1 MHTLEKSLISLAEDD
16 RPLVDVLAPDG
27 SVARSYS
34 YRRIVTAAAAVAA
47 DLRAYPVRPRDAR
60 PDGDPTDP
68 AQLQVG
74 VVTANGPEF
83 LVADFAILGA
93 GGAEVVV
100 PLAFT
105 AEQAAS
111 LLADIDVCLADAA
124 GVARLTEWGLEQ
136 VLPPDAQL
144 RVLDIDREPSGTDP
158 LFPAPTSPEADAGER
173 LCKII
178 HTSGTTSR
186 PKGVCIREAAL
197 EELIRSLRTAMPDG
211 AYRRYLSLVPMSL
224 LIEQVTA
231 VYLVVCDGGTLVLLP
246 PEVPLVGTSS
256 FAPRAV
262 LPHIRA
268 AQPTALV
275 VTPAL
280 AEAMLTAADAARAD
294 RRDPVAALFGR
305 QEAPLVCCGGA
316 PVDVD
321 TLRRLDAH
329 GIAVY
334 EGYGLS
340 ENSSVVSWNTP
351 GARRLGSVGAPLA
364 HVRVRTAPDG
374 ELLVKSTSL
383 FAGYKGGG
391 DPSGCEVD
399 EDGWLHTG
407 DLADI
412 EDGYIWIKGRKKSVI
427 ITAAGRN
434 VAPEWVEAQY
444 RSHPAVLAV
453 AVVGD
458 GLPALHG
465 LFLVD
470 PRASLDTVRA
480 ELDALGRDRLSD
492 VERVEVAHL
501 VPADETLHAE
511 FFTVTGRPRRSAV
524 LSAVTAGRFD

>member
-1 MHTLEKSLISLAEDD
+1 MHTLKKTLLALAGDE
-16 RPLVDVLAPDG
+16 RPLVEVLTADG

-34 YRRIVTAAAAVAA
+34 YRRIVGAAAAVAA
-47 DLRAYPVRPRDAR
+47 ALRAHPVRPRGPR

-83 LVADFAILGA
+83 LVADFAVLGA
-93 GGAEVVV
+93 GAAEVVV

-105 AEQAAS
+105 AEQTAAM
-111 LLADIDVCLADAA
+111 LADIDVCLADEA
-124 GVARLTEWGLEQ
+124 GVRRLREWGLDK
-136 VLPPDAQL
+136 VLPPDAEL
-144 RVLDIDREPSGTDP
+144 RVLDIEQDPSGTGP
-158 LFPAPTSPEADAGER
+158 LFTEPDAGDR

-178 HTSGTTSR
+178 HTSGTTSK

-197 EELIRSLRTAMPDG
+197 EELIGSLRSAMPAD

-231 VYLVVCDGGTLVLLP
+231 VYLVVCDGGTVVLLP

-268 AQPTALV
+268 ARPTALV

-280 AEAMLTAADAARAD
+280 AEALLTAADDARAAR
-294 RRDPVAALFGR
+294 REPVPALFGR
-305 QEAPLVCCGGA
+305 AEAPLVCCGGA
-316 PVDVD
+316 PVDAD
-321 TLRRLDAH
+321 TLRRLDSS
-329 GIAVY
+329 GIPVH

-351 GARRLGSVGAPLA
+351 AARRLGSVGAPLP

-383 FAGYKGGG
+383 FAGYKGGD
-391 DPSGCEVD
+391 DPSGCVVD

-458 GLPALHG
+458 GLPGLHG

-480 ELDALGRDRLSD
+480 ELDALGRERLSE

-501 VPADETLHAE
+501 VPADESLHAE

-524 LSAVTAGRFD
+524 QTALTAGRFG

>member
-1 MHTLEKSLISLAEDD
+1 MHTLKKTLQALAADE
-16 RPLVDVLAPDG
+16 RPLVDVLATDG

-34 YRRIVTAAAAVAA
+34 YRRIVGAASAVAA
-47 DLRAYPVRPRDAR
+47 ALRTHPVRPRGPRA
-60 PDGDPTDP
+60 DGDPTDP

-74 VVTANGPEF
+74 VVTANAPEF
-83 LVADFAILGA
+83 LVADFAVLGA
-93 GGAEVVV
+93 GAAEVVV

-105 AEQAAS
+105 AEQTAAM
-111 LLADIDVCLADAA
+111 LADIDVCLVDEA
-124 GVARLTEWGLEQ
+124 GARRLAEWGLEK
-136 VLPPDAQL
+136 VLPPGVEP
-144 RVLDIDREPSGTDP
+144 RVLDIEQDPSGTDP
-158 LFPAPTSPEADAGER
+158 LFPDLDAGDR

-178 HTSGTTSR
+178 HTSGTTSK

-197 EELIRSLRTAMPDG
+197 EELIGSLRAAMPAD

-231 VYLVVCDGGTLVLLP
+231 VYLVVCDGGTVALLP
-246 PEVPLVGTSS
+246 PDVPLVGTSS
-256 FAPRAV
+256 FAPQAV

-268 AQPTALV
+268 AHPTALV

-280 AEAMLTAADAARAD
+280 AEALLTAADGTRAE
-294 RRDPVAALFGR
+294 RRDPVTALFGR
-305 QEAPLVCCGGA
+305 AAAPLVCCGGA
-316 PVDVD
+316 PVDAD

-351 GARRLGSVGAPLA
+351 AARRLGSVGAPLA

-374 ELLVKSTSL
+374 ELLVRSSSL
-383 FAGYKGGG
+383 FAGYKGGD

-407 DLADI
+407 DLAEI
-412 EDGYIWIKGRKKSVI
+412 EDGYIWIRGRKKSVI

-458 GLPALHG
+458 GLPGLHG

-470 PRASLDTVRA
+470 PLAPLDSVRA
-480 ELDALGRDRLSD
+480 ELDALGRERLSD
-492 VERVEVAHL
+492 VERVEVTHL
-501 VPADETLHAE
+501 VPADESLHAE

-524 LSAVTAGRFD
+524 HEAVTAGRFG

>member
-1 MHTLEKSLISLAEDD
+1 MHTLKKTLLSLSEDE
-16 RPLVDVLAPDG
+16 RPLVDVLAADG

-34 YRRIVTAAAAVAA
+34 YRRIVGAAAVVAA
-47 DLRAYPVRPRDAR
+47 ALRAHPVRPRGPR

-68 AQLQVG
+68 AQIQVG

-83 LVADFAILGA
+83 LVADFAVLGA
-93 GGAEVVV
+93 GAAEVVV

-105 AEQAAS
+105 AEQTAAM
-111 LLADIDVCLADAA
+111 LADIDICLADEA
-124 GVARLTEWGLEQ
+124 GVRRLREWGLEK
-136 VLPPDAQL
+136 VLPAGVEL
-144 RVLDIDREPSGTDP
+144 RVLDIERDPSGTDP
-158 LFPAPTSPEADAGER
+158 LFTDLDAGDR

-178 HTSGTTSR
+178 HTSGTTSK

-197 EELIRSLRTAMPDG
+197 EELIGSLRSAMPAD

-231 VYLVVCDGGTLVLLP
+231 VYLVVCDGGTVVLLP
-246 PEVPLVGTSS
+246 PGVPLVGTSS
-256 FAPRAV
+256 FASQAV

-268 AQPTALV
+268 AHPTALV

-280 AEAMLTAADAARAD
+280 AEALLTAADGARAA
-294 RRDPVAALFGR
+294 RRDPVPALFGR
-305 QEAPLVCCGGA
+305 VEAPLVCCGGA
-316 PVDVD
+316 PVDAD
-321 TLRRLDAH
+321 TLRRLDSH
-329 GIAVY
+329 GIPVH

-351 GARRLGSVGAPLA
+351 VARRLGSVGAPLP

-383 FAGYKGGG
+383 FAGYKGGD

-412 EDGYIWIKGRKKSVI
+412 EDGYIWIRGRKKSVI

-470 PRASLDTVRA
+470 PEAPLDTVRA
-480 ELDALGRDRLSD
+480 ELDALGRERLSD

-501 VPADETLHAE
+501 VPADESLHTE

-524 LSAVTAGRFD
+524 QKAVTAGRFG

>member
-1 MHTLEKSLISLAEDD
+1 MRTLEKSLTSLAEDD

-34 YRRIVTAAAAVAA
+34 YRRIVGAAAALAT
-47 DLRAYPVRPRDAR
+47 DLRAHPVREREAR
-60 PDGDPTDP
+60 PAGDPTDP

-124 GVARLTEWGLEQ
+124 GAARLEEWGLAR
-136 VLPPDAQL
+136 VLPPDARL
-144 RVLDIDREPSGTDP
+144 RVLDIDREPDGTDP
-158 LFPAPTSPEADAGER
+158 LFPDAPSPDAGER

-197 EELIRSLRTAMPDG
+197 DELIGSLRTAMPDG

-231 VYLVVCDGGTLVLLP
+231 VYLVVCDGGTVVLLP

-262 LPHIRA
+262 LPHLRA
-268 AQPTALV
+268 ARPTALV

-280 AEAMLTAADAARAD
+280 AEAMLTAADAAHAD
-294 RRDPVAALFGR
+294 GRDPVAALFGR
-305 QEAPLVCCGGA
+305 GEAPLVCCGGA
-316 PVDVD
+316 PVDAD

-329 GIAVY
+329 GIPVH

-351 GARRLGSVGAPLA
+351 GARRYGSVGRPLA

-383 FAGYKGGG
+383 FAGYKGGD

-412 EDGYIWIKGRKKSVI
+412 EDDGYIWIKGRKKSVI

-480 ELDALGRDRLSD
+480 ELDALGRERLSD

-501 VPADETLHAE
+501 VPADESLHAE

-524 LSAVTAGRFD
+524 LSAVTAGRFG

>member
-1 MHTLEKSLISLAEDD
+1 VHTLKKTLLSLSEDE
-16 RPLVDVLAPDG
+16 RPLVDVLAADG

-34 YRRIVTAAAAVAA
+34 YRRIVGAAAAVAA
-47 DLRAYPVRPRDAR
+47 ALRAHPVRPRDPR

-83 LVADFAILGA
+83 LVADFAALGA
-93 GGAEVVV
+93 GAAEVVV

-105 AEQAAS
+105 AEQTAAM
-111 LLADIDVCLADAA
+111 LADIDICLADEA
-124 GVARLTEWGLEQ
+124 GVRRLKEWGLEK
-136 VLPPDAQL
+136 VLPPDVEL
-144 RVLDIDREPSGTDP
+144 RVLDIEQDPSGTDP
-158 LFPAPTSPEADAGER
+158 LFTDLDAGDR

-197 EELIRSLRTAMPDG
+197 EELIGSLRSAMPAD

-231 VYLVVCDGGTLVLLP
+231 VYLVVCDGGTVVLLP

-256 FAPRAV
+256 FAPQAV

-268 AQPTALV
+268 AHPTALV

-280 AEAMLTAADAARAD
+280 AEALLTAADGARAA
-294 RRDPVAALFGR
+294 RRDPVSALFGR
-305 QEAPLVCCGGA
+305 VEAPLVCCGGA
-316 PVDVD
+316 PVDAD
-321 TLRRLDAH
+321 TLRRLDAY
-329 GIAVY
+329 GIPVH

-351 GARRLGSVGAPLA
+351 AARRLGSVGAPLA

-383 FAGYKGGG
+383 FAGYKGGD

-434 VAPEWVEAQY
+434 IAPEWVEAQY

-458 GLPALHG
+458 GLPGLHG

-470 PRASLDTVRA
+470 PRASLETVRA
-480 ELDALGRDRLSD
+480 ELDALGRERLSE
-492 VERVEVAHL
+492 VERVEVPHL
-501 VPADETLHAE
+501 VPADESLHAE
-511 FFTVTGRPRRSAV
+511 FFTVTGRPRRAAV
-524 LSAVTAGRFD
+524 QTALMAGRFA

>member
-1 MHTLEKSLISLAEDD
+1 MALAGDE
-16 RPLVDVLAPDG
+16 RPLVEVLTADG

-34 YRRIVTAAAAVAA
+34 YRRIVGAAAAVAA
-47 DLRAYPVRPRDAR
+47 ALRAHPVRPRGPR

-83 LVADFAILGA
+83 LVADFAVLGA
-93 GGAEVVV
+93 GAAEVVV

-105 AEQAAS
+105 AEQTAAM
-111 LLADIDVCLADAA
+111 LADIDVCLADEA
-124 GVARLTEWGLEQ
+124 GVRRLREWGLDK
-136 VLPPDAQL
+136 VLPPDAEL
-144 RVLDIDREPSGTDP
+144 RVLDIEQDPSGTGP
-158 LFPAPTSPEADAGER
+158 LFTEPDAGDR

-178 HTSGTTSR
+178 HTSGTTSK

-197 EELIRSLRTAMPDG
+197 EELIGSLRSAMPAD

-231 VYLVVCDGGTLVLLP
+231 VYLVVCDGGTVVLLP

-268 AQPTALV
+268 ARPTALV

-280 AEAMLTAADAARAD
+280 AEALLTAADDARAAR
-294 RRDPVAALFGR
+294 REPVPALFGR
-305 QEAPLVCCGGA
+305 AEAPLVCCGGA
-316 PVDVD
+316 PVDAD
-321 TLRRLDAH
+321 TLRRLDSS
-329 GIAVY
+329 GIPVH

-351 GARRLGSVGAPLA
+351 AARRLGSVGAPLP

-383 FAGYKGGG
+383 FAGYKGGD
-391 DPSGCEVD
+391 DPSGCVVD

-458 GLPALHG
+458 GLPGLHG

-480 ELDALGRDRLSD
+480 ELDALGRERLSE

-501 VPADETLHAE
+501 VPADESLHAE

-524 LSAVTAGRFD
+524 QTALTAGRFG